1 MSGRSHQRVLP
12 HVLPPG
18 LELPLRHVSRRF
30 ALGDT
35 GQGVRCEERGTI
47 MRRYY
52 DQRRLYQSSES
63 DQAASDRVDHSLEAV
78 VRAELLIHVVQMIA
92 KGLR

>member
-1 MSGRSHQRVLP
+1 MPGRSHQCVLP

-35 GQGVRCEERGTI
+35 GQGVRCEEPGTI
-47 MRRYY
+47 MRRYQG
-52 DQRRLYQSSES
+52 QRRLYQQSES
-63 DQAASDRVDHSLEAV
+63 DQTAPDRVDDSLEAV
-78 VRAELLIHVVQMIA
+78 VRTKLPIHVVQMIA
-92 KGLR
+92 KGL